1 MRTVRPLFET
11 GTGFELRRHVMSTS
25 TSLRWLVVA
34 VSGAMLLAF
43 AAACGAET
51 VEVPGETVVVEK
63 EVVRTVEVPG
73 ETVVKEVV
81 KEVQVPG
88 ETIVVKEEVV
98 KEVMVPGETVVVEKV
113 VTETVEVP
121 GETVTV
127 EVVKEVEVPGETVV
141 VEKVVTQTVEVPGE
155 TVVVEKEVIKTVE
168 VPGQTVVVEKEVIKT
183 VEVPGETVVVEK
195 EVVKIVE
202 VPGPERV
209 VVATP
214 APSMMAPTGT
224 LNIGFKELEPYSMS
238 PRLTQT
244 TIAQYAATASHEN
257 LVYITPDKKPAGKL
271 AEEWSVDS
279 TGTVWTFKLNEGVQ
293 FHGGWGEVTV
303 DDVIWSLNDFV
314 ADGGLNSLARITKRI
329 FFAEGGGITKID
341 DYRFEVDTVA
351 PQFDMLSFGTAVNAI
366 NYIVSEKQFE
376 QEGEDV
382 AKSSP
387 AGTGPWEFAGQESGQ
402 NWSFDAVLDHY
413 RKTPEFAKL
422 VMWSIPEEATRVA
435 NFQVGRLDS
444 FQMSFDSKPTLDEM
458 VDTRYMAVANG
469 ASEHLGLW
477 GNWYVGMGEADFA
490 ERRPG
495 GTTKRLSQN
504 TGRCPILWLT

>member
-1 MRTVRPLFET
+1 M
-11 GTGFELRRHVMSTS
+11 HTS

-121 GETVTV
+121 GETVTI
-127 EVVKEVEVPGETVV
+127 EVVKEVQVPGETVV
-141 VEKVVTQTVEVPGE
+141 VEKVVTQTVQVPGE
-155 TVVVEKEVIKTVE
+155 TVVVEKEVIKE
-168 VPGQTVVVEKEVIKT
+168 VM
-183 VEVPGETVVVEK
+183 VPGETVVVEK

-224 LNIGFKELEPYSMS
+224 LNIGFKELGPYSVS
-238 PRLTQT
+238 PRYTSS
-244 TIAQYAATASHEN
+244 TITLYTGTASHES
-257 LVYITPDKKPAGKL
+257 LLRMTLDREIAPKL

-279 TGTVWTFKLNEGVQ
+279 TGTVWNFNPNPPKEGV
-293 FHGGWGEVTV
+293 G
-303 DDVIWSLNDFV
+303 S
-314 ADGGLNSLARITKRI
+314 
-329 FFAEGGGITKID
+329 
-341 DYRFEVDTVA
+341 
-351 PQFDMLSFGTAVNAI
+351 
-366 NYIVSEKQFE
+366 VS
-376 QEGEDV
+376 
-382 AKSSP
+382 
-387 AGTGPWEFAGQESGQ
+387 
-402 NWSFDAVLDHY
+402 
-413 RKTPEFAKL
+413 
-422 VMWSIPEEATRVA
+422 
-435 NFQVGRLDS
+435 
-444 FQMSFDSKPTLDEM
+444 
-458 VDTRYMAVANG
+458 
-469 ASEHLGLW
+469 
-477 GNWYVGMGEADFA
+477 
-490 ERRPG
+490 
-495 GTTKRLSQN
+495 
-504 TGRCPILWLT
+504 